1 MEIPDWLQ
9 RVEDELKEV
18 NERLVKLR
26 TFLGVARTP
35 GKISAAP
42 LMLLERQLKA
52 MDEYRDILFLRISL
66 ARAELG
72 MPCKEFPSSSAD

>member
-1 MEIPDWLQ
+1 MEMPDWLQ

-18 NERLVKLR
+18 DERLVKLR
-26 TFLGVARTP
+26 TFLGVARP
-35 GKISAAP
+35 RGISAAA

-72 MPCKEFPSSSAD
+72 MPCKEFPLTSAD